1 MTQVF
6 FITYFILLDVV
17 RVLKTRHF
25 YYKIND
31 FTHRIKL
38 YPVEWG
44 YGPGRSDVTLAPL
57 LHPYMDTAMIE
68 TLLQAIME
76 QLDQPKKDVEHNL
89 RALLNEAVSKM
100 DLVSKDEIERQRT
113 ALNNANLRLNELLKQ
128 VEALEI
134 KIKNN
139 K

>member
-1 MTQVF
+1 
-6 FITYFILLDVV
+6 
-17 RVLKTRHF
+17 
-25 YYKIND
+25 
-31 FTHRIKL
+31 
-38 YPVEWG
+38 
-44 YGPGRSDVTLAPL
+44 
-57 LHPYMDTAMIE
+57 MIE

>member
-1 MTQVF
+1 M
-6 FITYFILLDVV
+6 
-17 RVLKTRHF
+17 
-25 YYKIND
+25 
-31 FTHRIKL
+31 
-38 YPVEWG
+38 G
-44 YGPGRSDVTLAPL
+44 
-57 LHPYMDTAMIE
+57 TAMIE

-76 QLDQPKKDVEHNL
+76 QLDQPKKDIEHNL

-100 DLVSKDEIERQRT
+100 DLVSKEEIERQRT

-128 VEALEI
+128 VEALET

>member
-1 MTQVF
+1 
-6 FITYFILLDVV
+6 
-17 RVLKTRHF
+17 
-25 YYKIND
+25 
-31 FTHRIKL
+31 
-38 YPVEWG
+38 
-44 YGPGRSDVTLAPL
+44 
-57 LHPYMDTAMIE
+57 MIV

-76 QLDQPKKDVEHNL
+76 QIEQPKKDVEHNL

-134 KIKNN
+134 KIYNN

>member
-1 MTQVF
+1 
-6 FITYFILLDVV
+6 
-17 RVLKTRHF
+17 
-25 YYKIND
+25 
-31 FTHRIKL
+31 
-38 YPVEWG
+38 
-44 YGPGRSDVTLAPL
+44 
-57 LHPYMDTAMIE
+57 MIE

-76 QLDQPKKDVEHNL
+76 QIDQPKKDIEDNL

-113 ALNNANLRLNELLKQ
+113 ALNNANLRLNDLLKQ

>member
-1 MTQVF
+1 M
-6 FITYFILLDVV
+6 
-17 RVLKTRHF
+17 
-25 YYKIND
+25 
-31 FTHRIKL
+31 
-38 YPVEWG
+38 G
-44 YGPGRSDVTLAPL
+44 
-57 LHPYMDTAMIE
+57 TAMIE

-76 QLDQPKKDVEHNL
+76 QLDQPKKDIEHNL

-100 DLVSKDEIERQRT
+100 DLVSKEEIERQRT
-113 ALNNANLRLNELLKQ
+113 ALNNANLRLNDLLKQ

>member
-1 MTQVF
+1 
-6 FITYFILLDVV
+6 
-17 RVLKTRHF
+17 
-25 YYKIND
+25 
-31 FTHRIKL
+31 
-38 YPVEWG
+38 
-44 YGPGRSDVTLAPL
+44 
-57 LHPYMDTAMIE
+57 MIE

-76 QLDQPKKDVEHNL
+76 QIEQPKKDVEHNL

-100 DLVSKDEIERQRT
+100 DLVSKDEIERQRI

-134 KIKNN
+134 KIYNN